1 VYNVYGKRIFA
12 VGTNGLDHYYRQPFS
27 KLDLVWSNKIRKNWD
42 AKFSIDNIL
51 NPKYSK
57 VGDEIT
63 IQINEKD
70 LTVKDFKREEQAFQ

>member
-12 VGTNGLDHYYRQPFS
+12 VGTNGLDHYYTRTPFS
-27 KLDLVWSNKIRKNWD
+27 KLDLVWVKGKNWD

-51 NPKYSK
+51 NPKYSIK
-57 VGDEIT
+57 VGDDNT

-70 LTVKDFKREEQAFQ
+70 LT